1 MISLVLKCGT
11 VLLDLLKGFYS
22 ISKLLNDPVI
32 LKSRLGQCVLWDCF
46 GNAIAS
52 FIGYYH
58 EVALKTGSEEA
69 ICMMTSIGLTTTT
82 TILQGFSLLCKLGL
96 LLFKPRWDSQI
107 EI

>member
-1 MISLVLKCGT
+1 MISLVLICGT

-58 EVALKTGSEEA
+58 EVALKTGSE
-69 ICMMTSIGLTTTT
+69 
-82 TILQGFSLLCKLGL
+82 
-96 LLFKPRWDSQI
+96 
-107 EI
+107 

>member
-1 MISLVLKCGT
+1 MSKSGLINFCLSYDFSCSGKCGT

-58 EVALKTGSEEA
+58 EVALKTGSE
-69 ICMMTSIGLTTTT
+69 
-82 TILQGFSLLCKLGL
+82 
-96 LLFKPRWDSQI
+96 
-107 EI
+107 

>member
-1 MISLVLKCGT
+1 MIVLVLKYGT

-58 EVALKTGSEEA
+58 EVALKTGSE
-69 ICMMTSIGLTTTT
+69 
-82 TILQGFSLLCKLGL
+82 
-96 LLFKPRWDSQI
+96 
-107 EI
+107 

>member
-1 MISLVLKCGT
+1 MISLVLKYGT
-11 VLLDLLKGFYS
+11 VLLDLLKVFYN

-58 EVALKTGSEEA
+58 EVALKTGSE
-69 ICMMTSIGLTTTT
+69 
-82 TILQGFSLLCKLGL
+82 
-96 LLFKPRWDSQI
+96 
-107 EI
+107 

>member
-1 MISLVLKCGT
+1 MISLVLKYGT

-58 EVALKTGSEEA
+58 EVALKTGSE
-69 ICMMTSIGLTTTT
+69 
-82 TILQGFSLLCKLGL
+82 
-96 LLFKPRWDSQI
+96 
-107 EI
+107 

>member
-32 LKSRLGQCVLWDCF
+32 LKSRLGQCALWDCF

-52 FIGYYH
+52 FIGYYY
-58 EVALKTGSEEA
+58 EVAIKTESEEA
-69 ICMMTSIGLTTTT
+69 ICIMTSFGLTTTT
-82 TILQGFSLLCKLGL
+82 RILFSLM
-96 LLFKPRWDSQI
+96 QI
-107 EI
+107 RDIVI